1 MSFFH
6 VVSEFIEISLHFK
19 KKNILSVLNKF
30 YWSYDS
36 IHPVALKWEK
46 GPRRRKAYSFFSFR
60 TSAPKPSLKIG
71 TANAICWLR
80 SCFFRNKTFLFSK
93 IES

>member
-46 GPRRRKAYSFFSFR
+46 RAAYEEGILSFFHSGHQLQNR
-60 TSAPKPSLKIG
+60 
-71 TANAICWLR
+71 R
-80 SCFFRNKTFLFSK
+80 
-93 IES
+93 